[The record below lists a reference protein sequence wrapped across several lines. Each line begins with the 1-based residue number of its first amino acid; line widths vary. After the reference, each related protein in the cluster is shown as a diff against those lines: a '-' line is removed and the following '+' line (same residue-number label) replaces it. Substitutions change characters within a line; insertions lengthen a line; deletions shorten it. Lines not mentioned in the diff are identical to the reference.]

1 MKNFIN
7 TLKNFWKDEDGSSF
21 LETAI
26 IIVIVAILA
35 VAVFALFDKVN
46 DKLSQAGDQIDAI
59 TLPQSN
65 P

>member
-1 MKNFIN
+1 MKNLIHA
-7 TLKNFWKDEDGSSF
+7 LKKFWKDEDGSSF

>member
-1 MKNFIN
+1 MKNLIYA
-7 TLKNFWKDEDGSSF
+7 LKKFWKDEDGSSF

>member
-1 MKNFIN
+1 MKNLMHA
-7 TLKNFWKDEDGSSF
+7 LKKFWKDEDGSSF

-46 DKLSQAGDQIDAI
+46 DNLSQAGDQIDAI